1 MDEDEFRKECLETGR
16 IKPLNTATERK
27 RYAEDFRELS
37 KRELK
42 GAKNLLGTDTETLV
56 VGHAYKAMEF
66 KANELLGW
74 AGYRSKSHVCT
85 QVALSK
91 LLDRKEL
98 ARPLSRAYQDRQAY
112 DYTRD
117 PGAMKAADTF
127 EEVIEV
133 AEEYIV
139 SIEDA
144 IKELESHG

>member
-1 MDEDEFRKECLETGR
+1 MDEEEFQEVCLDTGR
-16 IKPLNTATERK
+16 VKPLNTATERK
-27 RYAEDFRELS
+27 RYAEDMRQLS
-37 KRELK
+37 ERELK
-42 GAKNLLGTDTETLV
+42 GAKNLLGTDTEDLV

-66 KANELLGW
+66 KANELLAV

-98 ARPLSRAYQDRQAY
+98 ARPLSRAYHDRQAY

-127 EEVIEV
+127 QGFIAM
-133 AEEYIV
+133 AEGFIGSV
-139 SIEDA
+139 EDA
-144 IKELESHG
+144 IEELNG

>member
-1 MDEDEFRKECLETGR
+1 MDEEEFQEVCLDTGR

-27 RYAEDFRELS
+27 RYAEDARGLC
-37 KRELK
+37 KRELR
-42 GAKNLLGTDTETLV
+42 GARNLLGTDTEDLV

-74 AGYRSKSHVCT
+74 AGYRSKSHICT

-91 LLDRKEL
+91 LLDRKDL
-98 ARPLSRAYQDRQAY
+98 ARPLSRSYQDRQAY

-127 EEVIEV
+127 EAFIEM
-133 AEEYIV
+133 AETYIASV
-139 SIEDA
+139 GDA
-144 IKELESHG
+144 IEGIEG